1 MMGKMTG
8 RSRHTVTRG
17 LFRPARA
24 GRGQVTPP
32 RPIAA
37 WFGLLALRG
46 VALLPFPVIYRIAG
60 VLGRIAAWLPVRPVR
75 FATITIRTCFPG
87 LSTLE
92 RATLLR
98 RSMAENTRTVCELGA
113 LWTWSGDR
121 VLGLVREV
129 RGEHH
134 LGAALAHGRGVIL
147 AGPHLGAWELIGL
160 YCSSR
165 CPMTALYERPV
176 VTALE
181 RFYASGRTR
190 FGARLAP
197 GTAGGIRTLVRA
209 LSDGHIVGIMPDQDP
224 RRGAGV
230 FVPFFGV
237 LANTTTL
244 VSRLAQ
250 RSGAPVV
257 LAFAERLPEGAGFR
271 LHFSPAS
278 PAVRDADLL
287 ASASALNL
295 DIERLV
301 RGCPEQYLWSYKR
314 FRVRPHGEANPYR
327 PLAHAETTTR

>member
-1 MMGKMTG
+1 MPTG
-8 RSRHTVTRG
+8 SSRIATHG

-24 GRGQVTPP
+24 GRGEVAPP
-32 RPIAA
+32 RPIAG

-46 VALLPFPVIYRIAG
+46 VALLPFPIIYRVAG
-60 VLGRIAAWLPVRPVR
+60 VLGRIAARLPLRPVR
-75 FATITIRTCFPG
+75 FATITIRTSFPG
-87 LSTLE
+87 LSTRE
-92 RATLLR
+92 RAALLR
-98 RSMAENTRTVCELGA
+98 RSTAESARTVCELGA
-113 LWTWSGDR
+113 LWTWSR
-121 VLGLVREV
+121 NHVLGLVREV

-134 LGAALAHGRGVIL
+134 LQAALAHGRGVIL

-165 CPMTALYERPV
+165 SSITALYKRPA
-176 VTALE
+176 VTTLE
-181 RFYASGRTR
+181 RFYRRGRTR

-197 GTAGGIRTLVRA
+197 GTPGGIRTLVRA

-257 LAFAERLPEGAGFR
+257 LAFAERLPAGAGFR

-278 PAVRDADLL
+278 PAVYDADLL

-301 RGCPEQYLWSYKR
+301 RDCPEQYLWSYKR
-314 FRVRPHGEANPYR
+314 FRVRPPGEANPYR
-327 PLAHAETTTR
+327 PIAHAEPTPR